1 MVVAALVGVELR
13 EDGEFGGFDMAEE
26 FGLKGVGFTLDLL
39 PDIPEI
45 PFYRPYSSLPLPP
58 HHHLPHQPFILPLPT
73 HRIHIHP
80 LQLATATFDP
90 TCELPADFRDGY
102 ERLLMGEVSG
112 AAAVWAEVRVGTA
125 AEVQAEMGE
134 VLGGVVGAVV
144 GTDVCWGVV
153 EHFF

>member
-1 MVVAALVGVELR
+1 
-13 EDGEFGGFDMAEE
+13 
-26 FGLKGVGFTLDLL
+26 
-39 PDIPEI
+39 
-45 PFYRPYSSLPLPP
+45 
-58 HHHLPHQPFILPLPT
+58 
-73 HRIHIHP
+73 
-80 LQLATATFDP
+80 
-90 TCELPADFRDGY
+90 
-102 ERLLMGEVSG
+102 MGEVSG